1 MSIFS
6 AFKGIIIVDSHWFR
20 CPRIIV
26 VFVSSSALLSYF
38 TFTAMTSRRYL
49 SQIHYSIEGHYSLLP
64 PPPPLFSF
72 DRLNNIIGN
81 DNKVPLAAAGSREQL
96 AFHSISC
103 CQNLGG
109 NRLSKGRC
117 IQRATPLP
125 VSGMKGRSSWQSVMT
140 ERQLTSE

>member
-38 TFTAMTSRRYL
+38 TFTAMTSRWPICRRFIIP
-49 SQIHYSIEGHYSLLP
+49 SKATTRCRRHHRRSS
-64 PPPPLFSF
+64 SF

-81 DNKVPLAAAGSREQL
+81 DSKVPQPQGAA
-96 AFHSISC
+96 SISAVKIW
-103 CQNLGG
+103 GA
-109 NRLSKGRC
+109 KGWRKGDVSSGLPRC
-117 IQRATPLP
+117 PSP
-125 VSGMKGRSSWQSVMT
+125 V
-140 ERQLTSE
+140 

>member
-1 MSIFS
+1 VVTKSPAGFEVEIIYSLEQPPQWKQPVNGIFS

-64 PPPPLFSF
+64 PLFF
-72 DRLNNIIGN
+72 
-81 DNKVPLAAAGSREQL
+81 
-96 AFHSISC
+96 F
-103 CQNLGG
+103 
-109 NRLSKGRC
+109 
-117 IQRATPLP
+117 
-125 VSGMKGRSSWQSVMT
+125 
-140 ERQLTSE
+140 

>member
-49 SQIHYSIEGHYSLLP
+49 SQIHSSIEGHYSLLP
-64 PPPPLFSF
+64 PLFF
-72 DRLNNIIGN
+72 
-81 DNKVPLAAAGSREQL
+81 V
-96 AFHSISC
+96 
-103 CQNLGG
+103 
-109 NRLSKGRC
+109 
-117 IQRATPLP
+117 
-125 VSGMKGRSSWQSVMT
+125 
-140 ERQLTSE
+140 